1 MATVK
6 KKPAVKGLPVK
17 KAAPQPA
24 KGRRVDWDAVERD
37 YRTGK
42 FTLRE
47 MGDKYGVTHSAI
59 GQKARKSGWTAD
71 LTKAIAQATNAKLI
85 AEIVSKEVSSAT
97 HAVSNVVLAAAEV
110 NKRIILGH
118 RQRLTELADAVDQAK
133 AKLLSLGD
141 SVADIRE
148 AATFVQAAGNLA
160 TATKTLIEQERK
172 AYQLDD
178 EPPDSGDKPTRIEL
192 VAL

>member
-6 KKPAVKGLPVK
+6 KKSAVKSVPVK
-17 KAAPQPA
+17 KAVPQPA

-37 YRTGK
+37 YRTDK
-42 FTLRE
+42 FTLRQLE
-47 MGDKYGVTHSAI
+47 AKHGVSYAQI
-59 GQKARKSGWTAD
+59 CRKASEKKWTRD
-71 LTKAIAQATNAKLI
+71 LRETIKRATDNALLLDAVTAAQQSATN
-85 AEIVSKEVSSAT
+85 T
-97 HAVSNVVLAAAEV
+97 VLVAAEV

-133 AKLLSLGD
+133 TKLLSLGD

-160 TATKTLIEQERK
+160 SATKTLIEQERK